1 MVALVRNNYR
11 VGTGHCKTKFIE
23 LVAQLVAQ
31 LVDMMC
37 HLRFH
42 AAMPRCSIGSFQVG
56 GDSPLLLVSGPCVL
70 ESEELALRAAE
81 ELGALARRH
90 RLNFVFKSSYEK
102 DNREK
107 PGSYRGPGLER
118 GIYALRRVR
127 RELGVP
133 VTTDVH
139 RAEDVAVVAAEVD
152 LLQIPALLC
161 RQTSLL
167 EAAGRSGVAVN
178 IKKGQFMS
186 PAKMAGAVAK
196 VREAGGSAVLLTE
209 RGSCFGYD
217 RLVCDFTSLP
227 ALQALG
233 CPVLVDAGHAAPS
246 RAQIGLLARC
256 GVAAGAD
263 GLFLECH
270 PEPSRAL
277 CDGERMLSFAELSQV
292 LATAARLAEGLREGR
307 VG

>member
-1 MVALVRNNYR
+1 M
-11 VGTGHCKTKFIE
+11 E
-23 LVAQLVAQ
+23 LVAQ

-42 AAMPRCSIGSFQVG
+42 AAMPRCSIGTLQVG
-56 GDSPLLLVSGPCVL
+56 EDSPLLLVSGPCVL
-70 ESEELALRAAE
+70 ESEELALRTAE
-81 ELGALARRH
+81 QLAGLARRH
-90 RLNFVFKSSYEK
+90 HFTFLFKSSYEK
-102 DNREK
+102 DNRER
-107 PGSYRGPGLER
+107 PDSYRGPGLER
-118 GIYALRRVR
+118 GLAALRRVR
-127 RELGVP
+127 RELGIP

-139 RAEDVAVVAAEVD
+139 RAEDVDAVAAEVE

-167 EAAGRSGVAVN
+167 EAAGRSGVPVN

-186 PAKMAGAVAK
+186 PAMMAGAVAK

-209 RGSCFGYD
+209 RGTSFGYD
-217 RLVCDFTSLP
+217 RLICDFTSLP

-233 CPVLVDAGHAAPS
+233 CPVLFDAGHAAPS

-270 PEPSRAL
+270 PEPARAL
-277 CDGERMLSFAELSQV
+277 CDGERMLSLPELSEV
-292 LATAARLAEGLREGR
+292 LAVVARLADGLREGKA
-307 VG
+307 G